1 MSAKLKIKRGTTTSW
16 ADSANKDTTLEPG
29 QLGVEYLDDGNMRLK
44 VGRNGVELISSSTY
58 HGNGD
63 TFDFGISVRASYQLT
78 FDGTQ
83 YHCVGKY
90 SSAFNYNY
98 IGNLSIVSLSSDDD
112 TGEPFCIQADGDNN
126 ACSLFLSDTYAGAGH
141 AIQLTKVSEDW
152 SELPYVTPST
162 SVYQDNM
169 LTFSKPM
176 TDSTFTIM
184 GKLTGTCKL
193 LQKTSVTN
201 ASSIVLQVNSTASST
216 SGAVNLN
223 SYCNDGVPSFY
234 GLSNTR
240 LGYPNQPWIEGY
252 ITDIYTNRL
261 HVNTDSYGPTIP
273 TSGSEGQLFFQI
285 YS

>member
-98 IGNLSIVSLSSDDD
+98 LGNLSIVSLSSDDD
-112 TGEPFCIQADGDNN
+112 TGEPFCIQANGDNS
-126 ACSLFLSDTYAGAGH
+126 ACSLLLSDTSSGH

-169 LTFSKPM
+169 LIFKKSG

-184 GKLTGTCKL
+184 GKLTGICKL

-234 GLSNTR
+234 GSNTR
-240 LGYPNQPWIEGY
+240 LGYPNQPWIKGY

>member
-83 YHCVGKY
+83 YHCVGKNNGTFTY
-90 SSAFNYNY
+90 V
-98 IGNLSIVSLSSDDD
+98 GNISIVTSSSEDD
-112 TGEPFCIQADGDNN
+112 TGEPFCIYNADSGCTL
-126 ACSLFLSDTYAGAGH
+126 ALSDTYAGAGH

-152 SELPYVTPST
+152 SSLPYVTPST

-169 LTFSKPM
+169 LTFDKSGG
-176 TDSTFTIM
+176 DSTFTIIS
-184 GKLTGTCKL
+184 KLTGVCRL
-193 LQKTSVTN
+193 AQKTN
-201 ASSIVLQVNSTASST
+201 EINNSSIVLSVSST
-216 SGAVNLN
+216 VSSTFGSVMLSSYSDDGAPSLN
-223 SYCNDGVPSFY
+223 S
-234 GLSNTR
+234 SNTR
-240 LGYPNQPWIEGY
+240 LGHPGQPWIKGY
-252 ITDIYTNRL
+252 ITDTY
-261 HVNTDSYGPTIP
+261 TDSTTY
-273 TSGSEGQLFFQI
+273 SNSMKVAYNSETEALEFI
-285 YS
+285 SL

>member
-83 YHCVGKY
+83 YHCVGKNNGTFTY
-90 SSAFNYNY
+90 V
-98 IGNLSIVSLSSDDD
+98 GNISIVTSSSEDD
-112 TGEPFCIQADGDNN
+112 TGEPFCIYNTDSGCTLA
-126 ACSLFLSDTYAGAGH
+126 LSDTYAGAGH

-169 LTFSKPM
+169 LTFKKSG

-193 LQKTSVTN
+193 LQKNSVTN
-201 ASSIVLQVNSTASST
+201 SSSISLSVNSKASNT
-216 SGAVNLN
+216 SGIVTLN
-223 SYCNDGVPSFY
+223 SYCDDGVPGLY
-234 GLSNTR
+234 GASNTR
-240 LGYPNQPWIEGY
+240 LGHPGQPWIKGY
-252 ITDIYTNRL
+252 ITDIYTDRL
-261 HVNTDSYGPTIP
+261 HVTTSSYGSTIP